1 MITLIFV
8 AMAIFALAHSLDNDV
23 VWAIAIVAIWILFVA
38 AEAVYTILKEKIQTL
53 EAKTKY
59 LDQPCRSVHNEDIPK
74 EDIPKDAHEEG
85 VTQRGMLAQMGLD
98 GKGPYRCPAC
108 EGYLYR
114 GQPFCDECGAK
125 IEWERDGIGK
135 KEYIVSSLRGTE
147 KNG

>member
-1 MITLIFV
+1 
-8 AMAIFALAHSLDNDV
+8 MALLSVALACNNDI
-23 VWAIAIVAIWILFVA
+23 VWAAVLVIVWILFIA
-38 AEAVYTILKEKIQTL
+38 AEATYTCLTERIKAL

-125 IEWERDGIGK
+125 IEWERDGTIGERQK
-135 KEYIVSSLRGTE
+135 LNR
-147 KNG
+147 